1 MIDVSRETEDMLL
14 TYQSLVTKWN
24 PKINLVAA
32 STISDFRFRHIEDS
46 LQLFAL
52 SGAANGQ
59 WVDLGS
65 GGGLPGIVI
74 GIMTAGSPL
83 TIQLIES
90 DQRKVAFL
98 RTVLRELELHHVT
111 VVSERIE
118 STESSHADHLSARA
132 LAPLPKLLEMAER
145 LLKPGGTA
153 WLMKGRTW
161 KSECEQAAVDWRFD
175 FTAYPSKTD
184 PEAAIL
190 KVTGVSHA

>member
-1 MIDVSRETEDMLL
+1 MTNVSRETENLL
-14 TYQSLVTKWN
+14 LAYQSLVAKWN

-32 STISDFRFRHIEDS
+32 STIPDFRFRHIQDS
-46 LQLFAL
+46 LQLVAL
-52 SGAANGQ
+52 ADPSGGH

-74 GIMTAGSPL
+74 GIMTAGSAL
-83 TIQLIES
+83 TVHLVES
-90 DQRKVAFL
+90 DQRKAAFL
-98 RTVLRELELHHVT
+98 RTVVRELELHQVT
-111 VVSERIE
+111 VLSERIE
-118 STESSHADHLSARA
+118 STEPSRADHLSARA

-145 LLKPGGTA
+145 HLKPGGTA

-161 KSECEQAAVDWRFD
+161 KAECEQASVDWRFD
-175 FTAYPSKTD
+175 FAAYPSRTD